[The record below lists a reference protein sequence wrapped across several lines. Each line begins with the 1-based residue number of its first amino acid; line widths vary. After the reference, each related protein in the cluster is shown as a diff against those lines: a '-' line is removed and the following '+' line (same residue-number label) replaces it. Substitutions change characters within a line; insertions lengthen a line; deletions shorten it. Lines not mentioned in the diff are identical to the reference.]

1 MIEPEPP
8 GPAHRHR
15 AQGGPNPQGRA
26 RSGPRPDLI
35 EDLRIDSLDL
45 FAVLIA
51 VQDRFN
57 LEIDVEDMPDLNRL
71 GDLAEYVAARRNAAA
86 A

>member
-1 MIEPEPP
+1 MIEPSLQ
-8 GPAHRHR
+8 
-15 AQGGPNPQGRA
+15 AQLIAIVRKVGRV
-26 RSGPRPDLI
+26 PRDVPITAETCLV

-57 LEIDVEDMPDLNRL
+57 LEIDVEDMPELNNL
-71 GDLAEYVAARRNAAA
+71 GELVDYVAKSRNAAA

>member
-1 MIEPEPP
+1 MIEQSLQ
-8 GPAHRHR
+8 
-15 AQGGPNPQGRA
+15 AQLIAIVRKVGRI
-26 RSGPRPDLI
+26 PRDVAIGTDTDLI

-71 GDLAEYVAARRNAAA
+71 GDLVDYVVARRNAAA

>member
-1 MIEPEPP
+1 MIEQSLQ
-8 GPAHRHR
+8 
-15 AQGGPNPQGRA
+15 AQLTAIVRKVGRI
-26 RSGPRPDLI
+26 PRDVPISAETDLI

-71 GDLAEYVAARRNAAA
+71 GDLVDYVASHRNAAA

>member
-1 MIEPEPP
+1 MIEQSLQ
-8 GPAHRHR
+8 
-15 AQGGPNPQGRA
+15 AQLIAIVRKVGRI
-26 RSGPRPDLI
+26 PRDVPISADTDLI

-57 LEIDVEDMPDLNRL
+57 LEIDVEEMPDLNRL
-71 GDLAEYVAARRNAAA
+71 GALVDYVADRRNAAA

>member
-1 MIEPEPP
+1 MIEQSLQ
-8 GPAHRHR
+8 
-15 AQGGPNPQGRA
+15 AQLIAIVRKVGRI
-26 RSGPRPDLI
+26 PRDVPIGLETDLI
-35 EDLRIDSLDL
+35 DDLRIDSLDL

-57 LEIDVEDMPDLNRL
+57 LEIDVEEMPDLNRL
-71 GDLAEYVAARRNAAA
+71 GDLLEYIAARRNAAA

>member
-1 MIEPEPP
+1 MNDPNLL
-8 GPAHRHR
+8 
-15 AQGGPNPQGRA
+15 AQLCATVRKVGRI
-26 RSGPRPDLI
+26 PRDVPITSETCLV

-51 VQDRFN
+51 VQDRFD
-57 LEIDVEDMPDLNRL
+57 LVIDVEDMPDLHQV
-71 GDLAEYVAARRNAAA
+71 GDLAAYVATRRSAAA